1 MMTSPSCTRFEFTD
15 LVICSAGSR
24 IATSVARS
32 TGTLVTPSSMKSVVA
47 MFVITAP
54 SCTSRRLE
62 TTTGRST
69 ANVEGFVASVAGC
82 SVNTPAPASHTAFV
96 MPPVNA

>member
-1 MMTSPSCTRFEFTD
+1 MMSPSCTRFEFTD
-15 LVICSAGSR
+15 LVICNTGSR

-32 TGTLVTPSSMKSVVA
+32 TGTLVTPSSVKSVVA
-47 MFVITAP
+47 TLVMTAP

-62 TTTGRST
+62 TTTGMST
-69 ANVEGFVASVAGC
+69 ANVDGFVASTAGC
-82 SVNTPAPASHTAFV
+82 SVKTPVPASQTAFV